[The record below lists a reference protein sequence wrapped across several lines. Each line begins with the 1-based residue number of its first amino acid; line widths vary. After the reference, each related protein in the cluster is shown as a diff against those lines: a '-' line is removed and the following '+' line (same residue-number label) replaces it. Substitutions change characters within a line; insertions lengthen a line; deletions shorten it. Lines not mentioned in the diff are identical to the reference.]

1 MTNRALAWIA
11 FATAMSLAAIPS
23 IVTLAGDTVL
33 KLPPEDQR
41 VLAEQLGK
49 HAVGEALPSE
59 SSVTI

>member
-1 MTNRALAWIA
+1 
-11 FATAMSLAAIPS
+11 MSLAAIPS
-23 IVTLAGDTVL
+23 IVTWAGDTVL